1 MGALTLI
8 GGGWIGDK
16 FSPRVVLSSAYLGI
30 AVLGYLF
37 FLPSPSPLMR
47 EILTFIYGVVGSAVL
62 YVNLAGYHV
71 KAVRGHLASRGSG
84 LFVTR
89 FVRRGGVCGLCDWRA
104 GEPGIVDGGGGI
116 ADQLA
121 VHHWRGA
128 VAGDPAGGNGALG

>member
-1 MGALTLI
+1 M
-8 GGGWIGDK
+8 
-16 FSPRVVLSSAYLGI
+16 PRVVLSSAYLGI

-84 LFVTR
+84 LFVTSLYGAAA
-89 FVRRGGVCGLCDWRA
+89 FAGYAIGALASRGSWMAAAELQISLLC
-104 GEPGIVDGGGGI
+104 II
-116 ADQLA
+116 
-121 VHHWRGA
+121 GA
-128 VAGDPAGGNGALG
+128 VLSLAIRPEEMAL